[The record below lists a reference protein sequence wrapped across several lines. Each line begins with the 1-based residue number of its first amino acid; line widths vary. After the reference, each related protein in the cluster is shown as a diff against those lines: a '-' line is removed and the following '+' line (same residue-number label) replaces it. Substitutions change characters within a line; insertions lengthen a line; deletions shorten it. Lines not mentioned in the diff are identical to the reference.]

1 MPDSD
6 IQQALESITARY
18 AEALGSGA
26 FLRCS
31 FFVNEKGHFSFQ
43 RQVFDESGKLV
54 GGCQHSWLGPVERF
68 DPRAPRMAA
77 FLAAHM
83 RLARQLVD
91 LNLADSGLVDEAF
104 VIDLLDD
111 EPQLQTAEDFL
122 RAIKDHIRFDIH
134 TVPEPASR
142 RARRTIHQERKGPQ
156 PDLFTLLECV
166 TPDEMELE
174 EVLEEVDDELSALP
188 PEQRPHIT
196 PWLVATFDLL
206 SNPRGG
212 DTQVRHKG
220 RRVYYKRAMA
230 EALGRFYERWNGIP
244 LIPLDEM

>member
-18 AEALGSGA
+18 AEVLGPGSALQ
-26 FLRCS
+26 CS
-31 FFVNEKGHFSFQ
+31 FFVNEKGNFSFK
-43 RQVFDESGKLV
+43 RMVFGDDGELT
-54 GGCQHSWLGPVERF
+54 GGCQHSWLDPVERF
-68 DPRAPRMAA
+68 DPRTPRMEA
-77 FLAAHM
+77 FLAAHL
-83 RLARQLVD
+83 RLTRQLVD
-91 LNLADSGLVDEAF
+91 MHLPGSGLVDEGFA
-104 VIDLLDD
+104 VHLLD

-122 RAIKDHIRFDIH
+122 RAIKDFIRFDIH
-134 TVPEPASR
+134 TVPEPESR
-142 RARRTIHQERKGPQ
+142 RARRTIHQERRGAQ

-166 TPDEMELE
+166 TPDEMSLE
-174 EVLEEVDDELSALP
+174 EVLDEIHDELSALP

-206 SNPRGG
+206 SNPRGR

-220 RRVYYKRAMA
+220 RRVYYKRSLA

-244 LIPLDEM
+244 LVPLDEM